1 MFIKKIILV
10 TLFLFSIHGLSVEE
24 KKTLPVVKETIK
36 FKELKEFD
44 AFFLIYI
51 APISFNLKD
60 MLRDYMK
67 FREFE
72 CTKYDEILKRATV
85 IKGSSFPKNSKA
97 YEVNKINTNI
107 NNIIL
112 FYGQNQGAKEEA
124 ILNLVK
130 NRKENLQKHIIL

>member
-1 MFIKKIILV
+1 MFIKKIIFV
-10 TLFLFSIHGLSVEE
+10 TLFLFSIYGLGAE

-36 FKELKEFD
+36 FKELTEFD
-44 AFFLIYI
+44 ACFLIYR

-97 YEVNKINTNI
+97 YEVNK
-107 NNIIL
+107 
-112 FYGQNQGAKEEA
+112 K
-124 ILNLVK
+124 K
-130 NRKENLQKHIIL
+130 